1 MLCVCS
7 LSVFLG
13 DVAIGVVATE
23 LRHKDCEIKA
33 FCVLP
38 YFRNFGCGMCLYL
51 NLRSMYISQVWVHC
65 IFDVGSRLMVHLV
78 KGVAKRKNLNSL
90 SVMIDSENEKGI
102 AFFQRFG
109 FKLPKN

>member
-51 NLRSMYISQVWVHC
+51 NLRSMYISQAPSHAVTLLAFRFT
-65 IFDVGSRLMVHLV
+65 IDGAFG
-78 KGVAKRKNLNSL
+78 KRSG
-90 SVMIDSENEKGI
+90 EEKESQFIIGDD
-102 AFFQRFG
+102 RFG
-109 FKLPKN
+109 K